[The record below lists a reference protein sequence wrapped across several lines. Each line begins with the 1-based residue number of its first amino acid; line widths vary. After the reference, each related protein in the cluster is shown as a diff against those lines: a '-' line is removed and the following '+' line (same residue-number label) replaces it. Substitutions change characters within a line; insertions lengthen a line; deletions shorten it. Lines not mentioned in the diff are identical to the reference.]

1 MDKKDLFKAK
11 KIGSE
16 EWVVGNRIDNVNT
29 GQVFIHPVE
38 ELLIRRHN
46 DNNIANT
53 SLVADEVNPETI
65 CRCTGRC
72 NKKGKLI
79 WENDIAFVK
88 DEDGCSGQMDTGIGE
103 ISFLEGLWY
112 IEGGVQN
119 GLFSLIDRS
128 FQIEIIG
135 NLFDN
140 PELLESSNELE
151 EHEL

>member
-1 MDKKDLFKAK
+1 MESRYLFRAK
-11 KIGSE
+11 
-16 EWVVGNRIDNVNT
+16 RIDNGLWVQGAVLFHDDTATIFNQHPADGSLQGFEVDINT
-29 GQVFIHPVE
+29 ICQCTG
-38 ELLIRRHN
+38 LKDKN
-46 DNNIANT
+46 DN
-53 SLVADEVNPETI
+53 
-65 CRCTGRC
+65 
-72 NKKGKLI
+72 LI

-135 NLFDN
+135 NSFDN
-140 PELLESSNELE
+140 PELLME
-151 EHEL
+151 EEKEV

>member
-1 MDKKDLFKAK
+1 MESRYLFRAK
-11 KIGSE
+11 
-16 EWVVGNRIDNVNT
+16 RIDN
-29 GQVFIHPVE
+29 GQWVQGAVLYHDDTATIFNQHPA
-38 ELLIRRHN
+38 
-46 DNNIANT
+46 DG
-53 SLVADEVNPETI
+53 SLQGFEVDINTI
-65 CRCTGRC
+65 CQCTGLKDK
-72 NKKGKLI
+72 NGNLI

-119 GLFSLIDRS
+119 GLFSLIDRC

-140 PELLESSNELE
+140 PELLME
-151 EHEL
+151 EEKEI